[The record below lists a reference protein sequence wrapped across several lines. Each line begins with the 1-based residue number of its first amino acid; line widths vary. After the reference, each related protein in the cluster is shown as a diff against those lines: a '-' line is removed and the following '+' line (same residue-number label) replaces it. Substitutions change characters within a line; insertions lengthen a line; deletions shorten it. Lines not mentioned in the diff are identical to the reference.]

1 MNHYTQSLSEQE
13 IYLADEQKL
22 SDQGDEGDEGGDKID
37 HMTFRDFYK
46 IVDDLKKQ
54 NPTFR
59 AQDFKAFMKSDAF
72 KDDYNEIVNSF
83 TEDFGHLDLS
93 NEYYKEIVIALSS
106 IGIEIP
112 QKPRVKNN
120 SVNEDIEDED
130 KENIKNVVD
139 NKIHELLSNDGILF
153 EKVSEIK

>member
-1 MNHYTQSLSEQE
+1 MNHYTQSLTEQE
-13 IYLADEQKL
+13 LYVADEKKL
-22 SDQGDEGDEGGDKID
+22 SEDEEGDEID

-54 NPTFR
+54 NKTFR

-93 NEYYKEIVIALSS
+93 NEFYKEIVIALST

-120 SVNEDIEDED
+120 SVNEDGDDE
-130 KENIKNVVD
+130 V
-139 NKIHELLSNDGILF
+139 
-153 EKVSEIK
+153 EKVEEEKI